1 MRNLIL
7 QRFPGTEVIG
17 SNFPPSAFAVAASK
31 AVNVGTFAAM
41 GLTHFGDRLCLALGA
56 RATPAFVANLQSNKM
71 GSTMGAWFVG
81 NTVSQNLLNTGAFE
95 VFYDGEVIFS
105 KHDTKR
111 LPTIPEIMGGLESAM
126 RRDPEGAAGAAARAR
141 RRPRKTRR
149 RRPRA
154 RPSGA
159 TRRRRRSSN
168 HSNHSNHRVER
179 ARSIG

>member
-1 MRNLIL
+1 MIS
-7 QRFPGTEVIG
+7 QRFPGTEVVG

-41 GLTHFGDRLCLALGA
+41 GLTHFGDQLCAALGA
-56 RATPAFVANLQSNKM
+56 PATPAFVANLQSNKM

-126 RRDPEGAAGAAARAR
+126 RRDPEGAAGSRGARADM
-141 RRPRKTRR
+141 TSGHDV
-149 RRPRA
+149 
-154 RPSGA
+154 PSAEGA
-159 TRRRRRSSN
+159 EGTPAGAAVGGDAPS
-168 HSNHSNHRVER
+168 EKEL
-179 ARSIG
+179 

>member
-95 VFYDGEVIFS
+95 VFYDGEVLFS
-105 KHDTKR
+105 KRKEKR
-111 LPTIPEIMGGLESAM
+111 LPTVPEIMGGLESAM
-126 RRDPEGAAGAAARAR
+126 RRGERKSQGEGFAARAEAPPEGAQGTPAGAAV
-141 RRPRKTRR
+141 
-149 RRPRA
+149 
-154 RPSGA
+154 GGD
-159 TRRRRRSSN
+159 
-168 HSNHSNHRVER
+168 
-179 ARSIG
+179 ARSGEAL

>member
-105 KHDTKR
+105 KHKTKR
-111 LPTIPEIMGGLESAM
+111 LPTIPEIMGGSESAGGAT
-126 RRDPEGAAGAAARAR
+126 RRAPRGPRRARGGARGRRGGDAAGAAVGGDA
-141 RRPRKTRR
+141 
-149 RRPRA
+149 
-154 RPSGA
+154 PS
-159 TRRRRRSSN
+159 
-168 HSNHSNHRVER
+168 EKEL
-179 ARSIG
+179 

>member
-1 MRNLIL
+1 
-7 QRFPGTEVIG
+7 
-17 SNFPPSAFAVAASK
+17 VAASK

-126 RRDPEGAAGAAARAR
+126 RRDPEGAAGGRGARAEA
-141 RRPRKTRR
+141 PAEGAEGT
-149 RRPRA
+149 PA
-154 RPSGA
+154 GAAVGGDAPS
-159 TRRRRRSSN
+159 
-168 HSNHSNHRVER
+168 EKEL
-179 ARSIG
+179 

>member
-1 MRNLIL
+1 MIL
-7 QRFPGTEVIG
+7 RRFPGTEVIG

-41 GLTHFGDRLCLALGA
+41 GLTHFGDRLCSALGA

-126 RRDPEGAAGAAARAR
+126 RRDPEGAAGGRARAEA
-141 RRPRKTRR
+141 PAEIAEGT
-149 RRPRA
+149 PA
-154 RPSGA
+154 GAAVGGDAPS
-159 TRRRRRSSN
+159 
-168 HSNHSNHRVER
+168 EEEL
-179 ARSIG
+179 

>member
-7 QRFPGTEVIG
+7 RRFPGTEVIG

-41 GLTHFGDRLCLALGA
+41 GLTHFGDRLCSALGA

-95 VFYDGEVIFS
+95 VFYDGEVLFS
-105 KHDTKR
+105 KRKEKR
-111 LPTIPEIMGGLESAM
+111 LPTVPEIMGGLESAM
-126 RRDPEGAAGAAARAR
+126 RRGERKSQGEGFAARAEAPPEGAQGTPAGAAV
-141 RRPRKTRR
+141 
-149 RRPRA
+149 
-154 RPSGA
+154 GGD
-159 TRRRRRSSN
+159 
-168 HSNHSNHRVER
+168 
-179 ARSIG
+179 ARSGEAL

>member
-7 QRFPGTEVIG
+7 RRFPGTEVIG

-95 VFYDGEVIFS
+95 VFYDGEVLFS
-105 KHDTKR
+105 KRKEKR
-111 LPTIPEIMGGLESAM
+111 LPTVPEIMGGLESAM
-126 RRDPEGAAGAAARAR
+126 RRGERKSQGEGFAARAEAPPEGAQGTPAGAAV
-141 RRPRKTRR
+141 
-149 RRPRA
+149 
-154 RPSGA
+154 GGD
-159 TRRRRRSSN
+159 
-168 HSNHSNHRVER
+168 
-179 ARSIG
+179 ARSGEAL

>member
-126 RRDPEGAAGAAARAR
+126 RRDPEGAAGGRGARAEA
-141 RRPRKTRR
+141 PAEIAEGT
-149 RRPRA
+149 PA
-154 RPSGA
+154 GAAVGGDAPS
-159 TRRRRRSSN
+159 
-168 HSNHSNHRVER
+168 EEEL
-179 ARSIG
+179 